1 MVKEENE
8 KLRVESE
15 KNEKSLADISEML
28 SKKAESDVLKMVE
41 M

>member
-8 KLRVESE
+8 KLRAETE